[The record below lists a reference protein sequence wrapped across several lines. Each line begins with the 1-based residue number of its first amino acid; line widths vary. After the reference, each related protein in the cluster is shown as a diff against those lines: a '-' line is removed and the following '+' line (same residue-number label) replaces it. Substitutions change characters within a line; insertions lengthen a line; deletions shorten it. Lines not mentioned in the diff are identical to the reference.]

1 MRPAIKSWFPGPG
14 DLSLCHR
21 THSYINMTTALL
33 HLANVCKA
41 YRVGPISTEVLRD
54 VCLDVNEGDLLSIM
68 GPSGSG
74 KSTLMNI
81 IGLLDQ
87 PTSGSYLMR
96 GQEVG
101 KMDDDELSNIRNA
114 TIGFVFQSFHLLPQL
129 TAVENVGLPLTYR
142 GLDADASGHRSR
154 EALARVGLTDRSA
167 HKPNEL
173 SGGQQQRV
181 AIARALVGRP
191 AIMLADEPTGA
202 LDPRIGQEIME
213 LFRELNAD
221 EGLTIII
228 ITHDSKIA
236 GQCGRHTRI
245 ENGTLIQEGP

>member
-1 MRPAIKSWFPGPG
+1 MSTP
-14 DLSLCHR
+14 
-21 THSYINMTTALL
+21 LL
-33 HLANVCKA
+33 HLADICKT
-41 YRVGPISTEVLRD
+41 YRVGPIFTEVLRG

-96 GQEVG
+96 GHEVG
-101 KMDDDELSNIRNA
+101 TMDDDELSDIRNA
-114 TIGFVFQSFHLLPQL
+114 SIGFVFQSFHLLPQL

-142 GLDADASGHRSR
+142 GLAVDESGHRSR
-154 EALARVGLTDRSA
+154 EALARVGMADRGA
-167 HKPNEL
+167 HRPNEL

-181 AIARALVGRP
+181 AIARALVGEP
-191 AIMLADEPTGA
+191 AIILADEPTGA
-202 LDPRIGQEIME
+202 LDPRIGQEIMD
-213 LFRELNAD
+213 LFRTLNAD

-228 ITHDSKIA
+228 ITHDLKIA
-236 GQCGRHTRI
+236 GQCKRHAHI
-245 ENGTLIQEGP
+245 ENGTLMEEAP